1 MKKVGYTGRTGCG
14 YRLRPGHFVEHYL
27 KGAGKSFEGAYS
39 FAHHAPAAS
48 MSLNDHDSLFDID
61 QRTTGTH
68 ADAKST
74 VVALV
79 LIDLWHERQ
88 YSLPP
93 YFLYYIP
100 VLRLS
105 L

>member
-1 MKKVGYTGRTGCG
+1 MGYTGRTGCG
-14 YRLRPGHFVEHYL
+14 YRLRPVHFVEYYL
-27 KGAGKSFEGAYS
+27 KGAGKGFEGAHC

-48 MSLNDHDSLFDID
+48 MGFNDHDSPFDID
-61 QRTTGTH
+61 QRITVAH
-68 ADAKST
+68 ADAKSA

-79 LIDLWHERQ
+79 LIDLRHERQ

-100 VLRLS
+100 VLRFS

>member
-1 MKKVGYTGRTGCG
+1 MGYTGRTGCG
-14 YRLRPGHFVEHYL
+14 YRLRPGHFVEYYL
-27 KGAGKSFEGAYS
+27 KGTGNGSEGAYS
-39 FAHHAPAAS
+39 FAHHAPATGLG
-48 MSLNDHDSLFDID
+48 LNNGDSLFDID

-68 ADAKST
+68 TDAKSA
-74 VVALV
+74 VVALI

-88 YSLPP
+88 CSLPP
-93 YFLYYIP
+93 SFLYYIL